1 MTHAFSP
8 LSSNTLLQTMYKQ
21 TQLEAVREEVE
32 AESSPVPEVVLDRGC
47 LDLVLDYTEQL
58 YTGQGLQGW
67 DSPKQFVSLA
77 MRLLPR
83 PLVTLHE
90 DMLTQVRYLNIIKF
104 SSRER
109 LLSSSQSVRNEL
121 ADGEAS
127 LVNSSVPDAAVL
139 LYRYTTDQDTR
150 DLTSAGLV
158 GSAFIFQSIMA
169 DNVGAIL
176 IKAR

>member
-90 DMLTQVRYLNIIKF
+90 DMLTQVRYLNH
-104 SSRER
+104 
-109 LLSSSQSVRNEL
+109 
-121 ADGEAS
+121 
-127 LVNSSVPDAAVL
+127 
-139 LYRYTTDQDTR
+139 
-150 DLTSAGLV
+150 SAPE
-158 GSAFIFQSIMA
+158 Q
-169 DNVGAIL
+169 
-176 IKAR
+176 

>member
-90 DMLTQVRYLNIIKF
+90 DMLTQVRYLNIIF
-104 SSRER
+104 F
-109 LLSSSQSVRNEL
+109 
-121 ADGEAS
+121 
-127 LVNSSVPDAAVL
+127 
-139 LYRYTTDQDTR
+139 TR
-150 DLTSAGLV
+150 KV
-158 GSAFIFQSIMA
+158 IIFISECP
-169 DNVGAIL
+169 
-176 IKAR
+176 